1 MIIDKPPM
9 LVKTY
14 RLLAGMPQKNPGVIN
29 RPKCLRVV
37 SKLKCPVYVA
47 SEMSGFMILPKVIWR

>member
-1 MIIDKPPM
+1 MTARPTK
-9 LVKTY
+9 KS
-14 RLLAGMPQKNPGVIN
+14 VIRQYLEQA
-29 RPKCLRVV
+29 RPAHIGAEEAAAVV